1 MNRKSIL
8 VGAILLAGF
17 VISGCANKQELPG
30 PSTLSSRDDVF
41 SETSSSQ
48 VESGKALANIMFS
61 VKSNSSRI
69 AEIYVKHSNPPYRVH
84 LKIDGQTTILES
96 EPVLEEKAPIT
107 SKIPESGTGWKY
119 TFSKQTTLAPGKHT
133 LTIALPID
141 EIQVKGEIE
150 LIAGMNM
157 ISLNPVYNRKLLRP
171 FKGQN
176 FSAGVKSVELTVN
189 GVAVP
194 VATSDYGT

>member
-1 MNRKSIL
+1 MKKKSII
-8 VGAILLAGF
+8 VGSVLLAGF
-17 VISGCANKQELPG
+17 VISGCANKRELNG
-30 PSTLSSRDDVF
+30 VSCLSNRNDAF
-41 SETSSSQ
+41 SETSSSEA
-48 VESGKALANIMFS
+48 ESGKALTNIMFS

-96 EPVLEEKAPIT
+96 EPVLEEKAPID

-119 TFSKQTTLAPGKHT
+119 TFSKQMTLPTGKHT

-141 EIQVKGEIE
+141 EVFVKGEIK
-150 LIAGMNM
+150 LISGMNT

-171 FKGQN
+171 SKGLN
-176 FSAGVKSVELTVN
+176 FSAGVKTVELTVN
-189 GVAVP
+189 GVTVP
-194 VATSDYGT
+194 VANSDYGT